1 MVTRNH
7 RPKSLP
13 KCLSFCPHPKPNL
26 FDSAPIFRAP
36 KSNQLTQCSGP
47 VSSRFLSSY
56 WFSARNRQ
64 DAVGMK
70 LGIPSKETTREGH
83 SLIPFLSNQ
92 PILRDRV
99 APGRCGTP
107 PPARTPSQWQEPR
120 RCRPPAAS
128 PEIESQA
135 SAENPPLGIT
145 KVIFQHLAVVLRDPP
160 PILLG
165 FEWK

>member
-1 MVTRNH
+1 MFGTGFLA
-7 RPKSLP
+7 LP
-13 KCLSFCPHPKPNL
+13 FFLLVLSPL
-26 FDSAPIFRAP
+26 
-36 KSNQLTQCSGP
+36 
-47 VSSRFLSSY
+47 
-56 WFSARNRQ
+56 
-64 DAVGMK
+64 GMK

-160 PILLG
+160 PFCLALNGSKKEPTILGSRPCL
-165 FEWK
+165 FHVLI